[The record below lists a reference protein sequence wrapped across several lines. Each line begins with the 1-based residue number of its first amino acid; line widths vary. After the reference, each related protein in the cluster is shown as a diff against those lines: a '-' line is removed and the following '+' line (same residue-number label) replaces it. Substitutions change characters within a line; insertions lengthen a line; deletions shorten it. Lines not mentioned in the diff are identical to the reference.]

1 MSYSWYSLKTCY
13 AFSDPPLE
21 EDDLPPGEWVCH
33 RCRVTPSEVSAHLHF
48 TSRLPMTAFWHV
60 FVSFFFSVLPFF
72 LLCVWFLPVLRL
84 RKQFFFFSLDWF
96 QSACSFTSPAI
107 IRLLISW
114 LCTQACHCMQTWS
127 FLSFALSC
135 FLSHFSS
142 CFYPPA
148 PPFFYFF
155 YEYC

>member
-48 TSRLPMTAFWHV
+48 TSRLPMTALWHV

-84 RKQFFFFSLDWF
+84 RKQFFFLQADFKVLVVLPAQQSLDCWSLDCALKPVTVCKHDLF
-96 QSACSFTSPAI
+96 F
-107 IRLLISW
+107 LL
-114 LCTQACHCMQTWS
+114 LFLAS
-127 FLSFALSC
+127 FLTF
-135 FLSHFSS
+135 
-142 CFYPPA
+142 PPVSIPL
-148 PPFFYFF
+148 PPLIF
-155 YEYC
+155 